1 MVNRK
6 SVGISFADVG
16 KDVQVIEPTNI
27 YGAVVGDNVFIGPFC
42 EIQSD
47 TFIGSRTRVQS
58 HTFICSFVE
67 IGEDCF
73 IGHGVMFI
81 NDRFKNGGPARGD
94 KKLWERTRIGNNVSI
109 GSNSTILPVKIVS
122 NVVVG
127 AGAVVTK
134 DILSPGVYAG
144 NPAIKIKGL
153 R

>member
-1 MVNRK
+1 MVIRK
-6 SVGISFADVG
+6 SVGINFANVG

-27 YGAVVGDNVFIGPFC
+27 YGATAGENVFIGPFC

-47 TFIGSRTRVQS
+47 TYIGSRTRVQS

-81 NDRFKNGGPARGD
+81 NDRFQNRGPARGD
-94 KKLWERTRIGNNVSI
+94 KKLWERTKIGNNVSI
-109 GSNSTILPVKIVS
+109 GSNSTILPVEIVS

-127 AGAVVTK
+127 AGTVVTK

-144 NPAIKIKGL
+144 NPAIKIRDL
-153 R
+153 

>member
-27 YGAVVGDNVFIGPFC
+27 YGATVGDNVFIGPFC

-58 HTFICSFVE
+58 HTFICSLVE

-81 NDRFKNGGPARGD
+81 NDRFQNGGPARGD
-94 KKLWERTRIGNNVSI
+94 KKLWERTKIGNNVSI

-127 AGAVVTK
+127 AGTVVTK

-153 R
+153 